1 MLDGCKA
8 ELERKDKKHQLPVK
22 ATLVQL
28 QQEPLQA
35 DSRAKLMHFPVQHE
49 GDNLY
54 FTNSSEPLWASL
66 SVAM

>member
-35 DSRAKLMHFPVQHE
+35 DSRAKPMHFPVQHE

-54 FTNSSEPLWASL
+54 FY
-66 SVAM
+66 